1 MDARFQ
7 SLGRYPL
14 SVVLSFLTENE
25 GTSVLITTH
34 QLAREYLSLF
44 RLPLRMRTL
53 GGRKRH
59 RFRVVPV
66 QDSQTLLDRLNTRRL
81 RERCRAR
88 GRQMNGHE
96 TFTVYARNKSTREL
110 AKEEWMSTSF
120 TWPVSMELLRFLD
133 PSEEDW
139 GGVTILASYPRS
151 GNTLLRTL
159 LERVTGVV
167 TGADTRPDR
176 PMSKSLALQYNLVGE
191 GVTQGVRVVKTHYPE
206 RQGYPVHSG
215 RKAIVLIRN
224 PYDAIDSYWNFN
236 LTNTH
241 TETVTDEIYTRFAEM
256 FDNLAVN
263 ELGTWM
269 RFYYYWWQ
277 HVDIPVLWVRFEDLI
292 LNTEQEMARII
303 SFLTG
308 QSELTDFWK
317 TRIRHACQKNGTTAS
332 LGSYRPRS
340 ATGGKQ
346 SIGKSLH
353 RYSQKL
359 LQRFQ
364 QEIQQYELIE
374 GSTMMQ
380 YFGYDMNDGF
390 PDNFINHC
398 APLDCQEARGGTE
411 SSMTINVGPM
421 IRPADDPFG
430 RAMRQWRH
438 SHTNRDANPF
448 PTVAK
453 R

>member
-1 MDARFQ
+1 MDATFQ

-14 SVVLSFLTENE
+14 SVVLSFLTEND
-25 GTSVLITTH
+25 GTSVLITNRQFT
-34 QLAREYLSLF
+34 REYLPLF
-44 RLPLRMRTL
+44 RLPLRMQTL
-53 GGRKRH
+53 GRRKRH
-59 RFRVVPV
+59 RFQVVPV

-81 RERCRAR
+81 RERCRCR

-96 TFTVYARNKSTREL
+96 TSTVYAQSKSIREL
-110 AKEEWMSTSF
+110 AKEEWDSKSV

-133 PSEEDW
+133 SSEEDW

-176 PMSKSLALQYNLVGE
+176 PMSKSLALQYDLVGE
-191 GVTQGVRVVKTHYPE
+191 GVVHGVRVVKTHYPE
-206 RQGYPVHSG
+206 RQGYPVHVG
-215 RKAIVLIRN
+215 QKAIVLIRN

-241 TETVTDEIYTRFAEM
+241 TETVTDEIYTRFAET

-269 RFYYYWWQ
+269 RFHFYWWQ
-277 HVDIPVLWVRFEDLI
+277 HVGIPVIWVRFEDLI

-303 SFLTG
+303 SFLNG

-317 TRIRHACQKNGTTAS
+317 ARIRHACQKNGTTAT

-340 ATGGKQ
+340 ASGDRR

-353 RYSQKL
+353 RYSSEL

-364 QEIQQYELIE
+364 EEIQRYELFK
-374 GSTMMQ
+374 GSTMLQ
-380 YFGYDMNDGF
+380 YFGYDLEDGF
-390 PDNFINHC
+390 PHNFVNHC
-398 APLDCQEARGGTE
+398 APLDCQEARGGTD
-411 SSMTINVGPM
+411 SSMTINAGPM
-421 IRPADDPFG
+421 VRPKNDPYG

-438 SHTNRDANPF
+438 KHTNKDTEPF